1 MNSDPVVMDRTE
13 AEFEARGFELWALE
27 RRDDGEFIGFT
38 GLHQVHVQ
46 APFTPTVEVGSR
58 MRGAGGT
65 SSIESRATSG
75 NLTRVLTDRSNKDL

>member
-1 MNSDPVVMDRTE
+1 MRDRALFGAMNSDPVVMDRTE

-46 APFTPTVEVGSR
+46 APF
-58 MRGAGGT
+58 GGFKQ
-65 SSIESRATSG
+65 SG
-75 NLTRVLTDRSNKDL
+75 LGRDLGMHALKGYTELKNVYVAE